1 MVTAVDNDSL
11 FLNWT
16 YNTNVTFVESW
27 NVTYTSLIDGT
38 TDTVNILAN
47 SSQPNVSHNIT
58 GLTSGHTYTIS
69 IYSIVQKSVSKSV
82 SLNATVREYFLI
94 MKSAMH
100 EKNLMISVIKGIEKK
115 SKKRRLLVL
124 DQKH

>member
-1 MVTAVDNDSL
+1 MDINLFLAPLPPSDLMVAAVDNDSL

-27 NVTYTSLIDGT
+27 NVTYTSLIDGAT
-38 TDTVNILAN
+38 NTVNILAN
-47 SSQPNVSHNIT
+47 SSQLNVSHNIT

-82 SLNATVREYFLI
+82 SLNATVREYILI
-94 MKSAMH
+94 MKSALH
-100 EKNLMISVIKGIEKK
+100 
-115 SKKRRLLVL
+115 
-124 DQKH
+124 